1 MRNVI
6 YIDRNYLY
14 FYGGN
19 VHAPIPL
26 QFQPTTVKDMELIN
40 FEDLEK
46 QIDTLIKTNKILPD
60 ETGIVVAH
68 QSSFEKLIL
77 SKVVGVELET
87 EKKKFLDNVPFE
99 DIMYKEFPAA
109 NGIKLVAV
117 NKELIYAI
125 KNIFLHRGFRI
136 VAITSVTALYPE
148 NDVPFNLSLAQQFIK
163 KASQLSQATFP
174 VEDIEIPSTD
184 AYDESNKPPN
194 NNNRIFLLAGVF
206 IILIGA
212 LAALLLLRKPEEK
225 ESTKKTVTP
234 IPVNTVAT
242 VTAVP
247 SVASPSAG
255 ITQAPSVSPSAKTG
269 ISIQIL
275 NGSGQAG
282 QADELKT
289 KIEEAGYK
297 TVSTGNAPTFQSN
310 RSLVVFKPAV
320 SQEVRTEI
328 TNLITEIIGPVSV
341 QSNTEIAGDVVIT
354 TARSDSSPVSP
365 TQEPQ

>member
-40 FEDLEK
+40 FEELEK

-60 ETGIVVAH
+60 DTGIVIAH
-68 QSSFEKLIL
+68 QSSFEKLIPPN
-77 SKVVGVELET
+77 VVGVELET

-99 DIMYKEFPAA
+99 DIMYKEFPGTK
-109 NGIKLVAV
+109 GIKLVTV

-125 KNIFLHRGFRI
+125 KSIFQHRGFRI
-136 VAITSVTALYPE
+136 VTIASVTTIYPDT
-148 NDVPFNLSLAQQFIK
+148 DVPFNLSLAQQCIK
-163 KASQLSQATFP
+163 KSSQLNQATFP
-174 VEDIEIPSTD
+174 VEDIEIQSSD
-184 AYDESNKPPN
+184 AYDESNKPPK
-194 NNNRIFLLAGVF
+194 NNNRVFLLVGVF
-206 IILIGA
+206 IILIGS
-212 LAALLLLRKPEEK
+212 LVALLLLRKPEEK
-225 ESTKKTVTP
+225 ELTKKTAATP
-234 IPVNTVAT
+234 IPVTI

-247 SVASPSAG
+247 TVASPSAG
-255 ITQAPSVSPSAKTG
+255 ITQKPSILPSEKTG

-275 NGSGQAG
+275 NGSGLAG

-289 KIEEAGYK
+289 KIEDAGYT
-297 TVSTGNAPTFQSN
+297 TVSTGNSPTLQSAKT
-310 RSLVVFKPAV
+310 LVVFKPTV
-320 SQEVRTEI
+320 SQQIRTEI
-328 TNLITEIIGPVSV
+328 TNLITEIIGPVTV
-341 QSNTEIAGDVVIT
+341 QDNTEIPGDVIIT
-354 TARSDSSPVSP
+354 TARSGTSPVTP

>member
-40 FEDLEK
+40 FEELEK
-46 QIDTLIKTNKILPD
+46 QIDTLVKTNKILPD
-60 ETGIVVAH
+60 ETGIVIAH
-68 QSSFEKLIL
+68 QSSFEKLIP

-109 NGIKLVAV
+109 NGIRLIAV

-163 KASQLSQATFP
+163 KTSQLNQATFP
-174 VEDIEIPSTD
+174 VEDIEIASTD
-184 AYDESNKPPN
+184 TYDESNKPPK
-194 NNNRIFLLAGVF
+194 NNNRMFLLAGVF

-212 LAALLLLRKPEEK
+212 LVALLLLRKPEKE
-225 ESTKKTVTP
+225 ESTKKTLTP
-234 IPVNTVAT
+234 IPVKT
-242 VTAVP
+242 VTAIP

-255 ITQAPSVSPSAKTG
+255 ITQAPSILPSVKTG
-269 ISIQIL
+269 ITIQIL
-275 NGSGQAG
+275 NGSGQPG
-282 QADELKT
+282 QADELKV

-297 TVSTGNAPTFQSN
+297 TVSTGNAPTIQSN

-320 SQEVRTEI
+320 SQEIKTEI
-328 TNLITEIIGPVSV
+328 TNLITEMIGPVSV
-341 QSNTEIAGDVVIT
+341 QSNTEISGDVVIT
-354 TARSDSSPVSP
+354 TAQSDSPSTSPS
-365 TQEPQ
+365 QKPQ